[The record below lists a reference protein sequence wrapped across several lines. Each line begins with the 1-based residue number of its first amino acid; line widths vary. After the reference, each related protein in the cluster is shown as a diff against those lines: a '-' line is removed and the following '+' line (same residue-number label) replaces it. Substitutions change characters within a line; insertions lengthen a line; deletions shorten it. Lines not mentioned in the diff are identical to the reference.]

1 MKHIKNLNYYRQT
14 LSKISNIVKI
24 DNKAKRLDYSRLL
37 NIFALSLFSFTLIA
51 CSKVNKP
58 NELDEP
64 SFMVSTLPVSTQGN
78 VEKNLGY
85 YCRIF
90 SFTDIKNYGAQLDAT
105 VKSIIEAGK
114 QQGANG
120 LLGLQFS
127 NININN
133 NLNNIEHNTA
143 SQPEI
148 QNPSSTLMQVCGDMV
163 VIAKPS

>member
-1 MKHIKNLNYYRQT
+1 MNYANKTSKKNL
-14 LSKISNIVKI
+14 SKY
-24 DNKAKRLDYSRLL
+24 LFLG
-37 NIFALSLFSFTLIA
+37 LSLVFLVSCTKKNKIA
-51 CSKVNKP
+51 
-58 NELDEP
+58 EFDEP

-78 VEKNLGY
+78 IYKNLGY

-127 NININN
+127 NINVNN
-133 NLNNIEHNTA
+133 NLNNIENKLTK
-143 SQPEI
+143 SKIKNETE
-148 QNPSSTLMQVCGDMV
+148 QNLISLSIMQVCGDMV
-163 VIAKPS
+163 IINKN